1 MSDLATVQ
9 KDIMRK
15 AIASMVFAAET
26 LEGCANPGELVER
39 AMHAQ
44 QPDAM
49 RAVSKVAEMLS
60 NASLKLRL
68 KQTSPVASP
77 ATTKILVTSEKQQI
91 TELELPYETFAQF
104 ACECDG
110 APLTRAQYVLPA
122 EMYDASSYR
131 RRVEQKDPAAPKW
144 ADFKVAQQAALAA
157 KGVCFDKEDFFNKA
171 TMVTSQKSKS
181 SLWHKYKTCC
191 ALLMGLRMS
200 KHVTHVVGEKRPA
213 PSSKAPQKKAGL
225 SAKASEALGK
235 VRPAESSEESGS
247 SDEEPV
253 KKHGKKVLASKAMR
267 FEEEEESSNDE
278 DEPPKKKKPAAAA
291 KAVAEEASSS
301 EEDEPPKKKKVVAEE
316 LSSDEEATKKKA
328 KKPVAAKVAV
338 AEESSSD
345 EEPPKKKAKKPVAAK
360 VVARKEAASSDDD
373 GEMPIKKKV
382 ATKAVKPSGG
392 DVPSKKVS
400 DKEAA
405 SSDDDGEMPIKKK
418 VAAKAVKPS
427 GGDVPSKKVSDKE
440 EPPKT
445 AEEPPKTAEEPPKTA
460 DTKMGDEKPAEESS
474 EDESSEDDE

>member
-267 FEEEEESSNDE
+267 FEEEESSNDE

-301 EEDEPPKKKKVVAEE
+301 EEEEPPKKKKVVAEE

-328 KKPVAAKVAV
+328 KKPVAAKVA
-338 AEESSSD
+338 EESSSD

-360 VVARKEAASSDDD
+360 VVARKEDASSDDD
-373 GEMPIKKKV
+373 DEMPIKKKV
-382 ATKAVKPSGG
+382 AT
-392 DVPSKKVS
+392 
-400 DKEAA
+400 
-405 SSDDDGEMPIKKK
+405 
-418 VAAKAVKPS
+418 KAVKPS